1 MIRKRV
7 LFFDFRAIT
16 ATPQLVNVNALSPK
30 RHRRYHMTRTA
41 MTTRDFEVSIPMSL
55 LSFSKNVDRGSYEKL
70 SIRDSARSLK
80 KYGSTSSKTAT
91 KAENYLKHF
100 VSNSDTLQGIALKY
114 NVTIEQIR
122 RANKLWASDS
132 LFLREYLLIPQPDN
146 ANDLLSPVENQST
159 SSQSSLASSSI
170 ENLNQNRMSVGS
182 STRSSFDEE
191 NINDFLNKIDAS
203 IASTKEVVKKVT
215 NTSEYGSEFET
226 DQKRRPQSRIKQQ
239 QYQQQNNN
247 TAPMNTVVTVQ
258 QGKKVRTSLELHEQ
272 QQDELFEL

>member
-1 MIRKRV
+1 
-7 LFFDFRAIT
+7 
-16 ATPQLVNVNALSPK
+16 
-30 RHRRYHMTRTA
+30 
-41 MTTRDFEVSIPMSL
+41 MSL

-258 QGKKVRTSLELHEQ
+258 QGGAEEDGEQRRAGQTTYTWPQKKKLHVGRAWGSWKSRVGGRSVAY
-272 QQDELFEL
+272 DRF